1 MTSSKTSTK
10 PCPGSRP
17 VSGFVE
23 RGGVWVAVQVALLA
37 AIVLIGRLDLASYS
51 LTGSGT
57 IAWVLIGIALVV
69 GVAAS
74 LSLGRNLTPY
84 PKPVEAGAM
93 IERGPYRVVRHPIYT
108 AVIVGMFGV
117 AIRAED
123 WLSLL
128 LALTLIPFFFAK
140 SSFEERH
147 LIEHYPDYPAYRQR
161 VPRRLVPGL
170 L

>member
-1 MTSSKTSTK
+1 M
-10 PCPGSRP
+10 
-17 VSGFVE
+17 SGFVE
-23 RGGVWVAVQVALLA
+23 RGGVWVAVQVGLLA
-37 AIVLIGRLDLASYS
+37 AIVLIGRLDLASYR
-51 LTGSGT
+51 LAGSGT

-84 PKPVEAGAM
+84 PKPVEAGTM

-108 AVIVGMFGV
+108 AVIIGMLGV

-123 WLSLL
+123 WLSLG

-140 SSFEERH
+140 SRFEERH
-147 LIEHYPDYPAYRQR
+147 LIEQYPDYPTYQQR